1 MFEKFECKN
10 WKFGWIANLTIA
22 TCSSRP
28 MSGFW
33 TVYLGV
39 WDFVG
44 GSHATAGVLEGLVV
58 GVNTS

>member
-1 MFEKFECKN
+1 
-10 WKFGWIANLTIA
+10 
-22 TCSSRP
+22 

-33 TVYLGV
+33 TVGLGV

-44 GSHATAGVLEGLVV
+44 GTHATAGVPEGLVV